1 MILNSA
7 VIENVFLR
15 WTLKKKSRY
24 LVAVQDTH
32 AHLKTAKGRN
42 CCQSFVHTV
51 RNISV
56 WCKCHVFFSLR
67 LPWSLQQELLKKSF
81 SEGVLIYD
89 QLCLLLHNGWTG
101 VILNQHSCS
110 ETLCEY
116 RSRSTETSVRWCV
129 GWGVEHG
136 FSNFL
141 GPGPLLWQQ
150 IYQGPPRVR

>member
-56 WCKCHVFFSLR
+56 WCKCHVFFSSSALVSPTR
-67 LPWSLQQELLKKSF
+67 TGTILKKSF

-116 RSRSTETSVRWCV
+116 RSRSTETSVR
-129 GWGVEHG
+129 
-136 FSNFL
+136 
-141 GPGPLLWQQ
+141 
-150 IYQGPPRVR
+150 